1 MADAATAETRRE
13 TNPLYNDRKLKLG
26 TFSTNLASAGALTT
40 VEGTFPASWDSVLA
54 TAKMADQM
62 EFEAIVP
69 VARWRGFG
77 GITNAAGPGFE
88 TYTWAAG
95 VGAATSY
102 PCIFATSHVPLVH
115 PIMAAK
121 QMAVIDHIT
130 GGRSCL
136 NVVTGWNRP
145 EIEMFGVELIEH
157 DKRYDMAEEWLDIV
171 NRLWTEEDEFDHKG
185 EFFTINKG
193 YLEPKPIQKPRP
205 VVMNAGG
212 SDRGRHYAAKY
223 ADVSFV
229 APKSREFD
237 VLTKMV
243 ASYYDLGRD
252 EYDNDMQMWTNCYMV
267 VGETEKEAQE
277 KLRHYVYDK
286 GDWEAGTKLVET
298 MGINAETFTEEEM
311 IGMKAHFMAGW
322 GGYPIVGTKEQCV
335 DIMRNLSNCG
345 FNGILLTWVKFEEE
359 MAAFQKDVYPLLEQS
374 GLR

>member
-1 MADAATAETRRE
+1 MADKKTLDSRLE

-26 TFSTNLASAGALTT
+26 TFSTNLAYAGALTT
-40 VEGTFPASWDSVLA
+40 VDGTLKADWPSVMSV
-54 TAKMADQM
+54 AKMADAM

-77 GITNAAGPGFE
+77 GTTNAAGPGFE

-95 VGAATSY
+95 LGAATNY

-121 QMAVIDHIT
+121 QMTVIDHIT
-130 GGRSCL
+130 GGRCAL

-157 DKRYDMAEEWLDIV
+157 DKRYDMAEEWLEIV
-171 NRLWTEEDEFDHKG
+171 NRLWTQDEEFDHEG
-185 EFFTINKG
+185 EYYKIVKG
-193 YLEPKPIQKPRP
+193 YLEPKPIQTPRP

-212 SDRGRHYAAKY
+212 SERGREYAAKN

-237 VLTKMV
+237 VLTEMV

-252 EYDNDMQMWTNCYMV
+252 KYDNVMQMWTNCYMIT
-267 VGETEKEAQE
+267 GETEKEAQD
-277 KLRHYVYDK
+277 KLKYYIHEK

-298 MGINAETFTEEEM
+298 MGINAETFTDEEM

-322 GGYPIVGTKEQCV
+322 GGYPIVGTNEQCV
-335 DIMRNLSNCG
+335 EIMQNLSGCG
-345 FNGILLTWVKFEEE
+345 FDGILLTWVKFEEE
-359 MAAFQKDVYPLLEQS
+359 MTDFMNDVHPLMEQA

>member
-1 MADAATAETRRE
+1 MVGKNDVETRRQ

-40 VEGTFPASWDSVLA
+40 VEGTHTADWPAVLSL
-54 TAKMADQM
+54 AKMADDM

-77 GITNAAGPGFE
+77 GITNPAGPGFE

-95 VGAATSY
+95 VGAATKH

-115 PIMAAK
+115 PITAAK
-121 QMAVIDHIT
+121 QMAAIDHIT

-136 NVVTGWNRP
+136 NIVTGWNRP
-145 EIEMFGVELIEH
+145 EIEMFGVDLIDH
-157 DKRYDMAEEWLDIV
+157 DLRYDMAEEWLEIV
-171 NRLWTEEDEFDHKG
+171 DRLWTEDEEFDYRG
-185 EFFTINKG
+185 AFYTINRG
-193 YLEPKPIQKPRP
+193 YLQPKPIQKPRP

-212 SDRGRHYAAKY
+212 SERGRHYASKF
-223 ADVSFV
+223 ADVAFV
-229 APKSREFD
+229 APKSRDFA
-237 VLTKMV
+237 VLKQMV

-252 EYDNDMQMWTNCYMV
+252 EYDNELQIWTNCYV
-267 VGETEKEAQE
+267 CEGETEQEAKDKLHYYIQE
-277 KLRHYVYDK
+277 N
-286 GDWEAGTKLVET
+286 GDWEAGGNLVET
-298 MGINAETFTEEEM
+298 MGINAQTFTEEEM

-322 GGYPIVGTKEQCV
+322 GGYPLVGTREQIV
-335 DIMRNLSNCG
+335 DMMIKLNECG

-359 MAAFQKDVYPLLEQS
+359 MRQFMEKTYPMIQQA